1 MIGSNLCRRSEFQ
14 LHWLSGRLSYESM
27 IVTSQ
32 IKVLCFVSK
41 RLCRLEP
48 WINYSSS
55 LSTVW
60 SSQVSY
66 YSILQYYLNI
76 WEGLLV
82 QSESKSHPCNYRH
95 KLPIICQATLA
106 TRNRQTSFLE
116 FFGNSS
122 GILPGKTNW
131 LRSSSVISCCT
142 NFLIFLIPS

>member
-1 MIGSNLCRRSEFQ
+1 MIGSNLCRWSKFQ
-14 LHWLSGRLSYESM
+14 LHWLSGRLSYDSM
-27 IVTSQ
+27 IVYTLAKSSLVCVQ
-32 IKVLCFVSK
+32 TTVS
-41 RLCRLEP
+41 LEP
-48 WINYSSS
+48 WIRYSSS

-106 TRNRQTSFLE
+106 TRNRQTSFRK
-116 FFGNSS
+116 FFVNST
-122 GILPGKTNW
+122 GILTEKTNW
-131 LRSSSVISCCT
+131 LSSSSVFS
-142 NFLIFLIPS
+142 